1 LAGVLDCF
9 LQRRRRAA
17 GENTGAGELRVS
29 SNVLIHCKIY
39 EEEGLG
45 RCAVSWGRR

>member
-1 LAGVLDCF
+1 LVGLLDCF

-17 GENTGAGELRVS
+17 GENAGVGELQVS
-29 SNVLIHCKIY
+29 SGMLIHCEIY
-39 EEEGLG
+39 EEEGSG